1 MSRTTFEYTLRL
13 IFKDLSKKPLEN
25 RQGRPTID
33 AEKQLPLALWVLSTP
48 DSYRSVCDR
57 FNVGRAT
64 AIRTVRR
71 VVKALIKL
79 KSRFISWPNHQE
91 ALHTA
96 AELERASGF
105 PGVIGIIDGTH
116 IKIPAPK
123 ENSAAYLNRKNVHS
137 IQLQVVCNQK
147 RKFTHCYV
155 GQSGS
160 MHDQRVLRVSPL
172 RHILNSEEYFPENS
186 HLIGDA
192 AYSVHPHLLTPFKDN
207 DHLSRQQLN
216 YNNCLSSARMTI
228 ERAIGLLK
236 CRFRSLLD
244 KLYMTRTD
252 LIPYTILA
260 CCILH
265 NICIDLNDFIEVPLV
280 LTRNEDVQGDN
291 PTVRRR
297 LAERKRQHIMENLRI
312 RI

>member
-13 IFKDLSKKPLEN
+13 IFKDFLRLSKKPLEN

-33 AEKQLPLALWVLSTP
+33 AEKQLLLALWVLSTP

-79 KSRFISWPNHQE
+79 KSRFISWLNHQE

-96 AELERASGF
+96 AELERDSGF

-123 ENSAAYLNRKNVHS
+123 ENSAAYINRKNVHS

-155 GQSGS
+155 GQPGS
-160 MHDQRVLRVSPL
+160 MHDQCVLRVSPL
-172 RHILNSEEYFPENS
+172 RHILNNEEYFPE
-186 HLIGDA
+186 
-192 AYSVHPHLLTPFKDN
+192 T
-207 DHLSRQQLN
+207 
-216 YNNCLSSARMTI
+216 
-228 ERAIGLLK
+228 AI
-236 CRFRSLLD
+236 
-244 KLYMTRTD
+244 
-252 LIPYTILA
+252 
-260 CCILH
+260 
-265 NICIDLNDFIEVPLV
+265 
-280 LTRNEDVQGDN
+280 
-291 PTVRRR
+291 
-297 LAERKRQHIMENLRI
+297 
-312 RI
+312 